1 MHKSSYQKM
10 EKFVSNYV
18 AGNYNP
24 VSKVIDF
31 GSQCVNGNYKKLF
44 DLNIWNYVGVDQSF
58 GKNVDLV
65 LSDPYK
71 WNEIE
76 SESTDLLISGQAL
89 EHVEYPWVIFEEFCR
104 VMKKGAL
111 CCIIAPSSGPEHRY
125 PVDCWRFYGDGMRA
139 LCKHANLTCIE
150 CRTDTDKDDLDE
162 ESMVWKDTILI
173 AKKQ

>member
-31 GSQCVNGNYKKLF
+31 GESVCQRELQKTF

-65 LSDPYK
+65 FLTRTSGMKLNLNPQ
-71 WNEIE
+71 
-76 SESTDLLISGQAL
+76 IS
-89 EHVEYPWVIFEEFCR
+89 
-104 VMKKGAL
+104 
-111 CCIIAPSSGPEHRY
+111 
-125 PVDCWRFYGDGMRA
+125 
-139 LCKHANLTCIE
+139 
-150 CRTDTDKDDLDE
+150 
-162 ESMVWKDTILI
+162 
-173 AKKQ
+173 